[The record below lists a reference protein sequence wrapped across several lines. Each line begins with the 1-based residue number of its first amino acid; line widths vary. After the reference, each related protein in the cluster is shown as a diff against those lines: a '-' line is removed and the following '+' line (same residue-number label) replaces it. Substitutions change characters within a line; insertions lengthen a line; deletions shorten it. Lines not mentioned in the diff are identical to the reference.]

1 MRFIILIFLFIF
13 HRSAEIISVPK
24 LSAPEKHSLV
34 LMCAEASDVDW
45 SHGLRGVI
53 ASKHGQQVSY
63 LDQRKH
69 QLLSGG
75 ALHIR
80 DLQPS
85 DAGEYYCNRELIA
98 DIAVL
103 KGQNFTIPAGT
114 TVYLPC
120 KTSDKFKQRWAFKRT
135 AQSRKEFISTL
146 YKNSTVKKERDDP
159 TSRFTHTISHLII
172 HDLQLQDSG
181 LYLCNN
187 REMAVLTVTTE
198 STDVENISPEINK
211 NLTVSVLLALCLL
224 SIVCVCVLSVILSCR
239 RTRTNTRKESE
250 PTDHTSGLPLHSM
263 TDEGRWMSDVHEDT
277 GEVQYA
283 SLGVQ
288 LCRDADGQMNS
299 RQNVIYSTLLTRPKS
314 S

>member
-1 MRFIILIFLFIF
+1 MVCVSGGRAGCS
-13 HRSAEIISVPK
+13 RGVTAAEANEKTVTVPK

-69 QLLSGG
+69 QLLSDG

-85 DAGEYYCNRELIA
+85 DAGQYYCNHQLIA

-135 AQSRKEFISTL
+135 AQARKEFISTL

-172 HDLQLQDSG
+172 SDLQLQDSG

-187 REMAVLTVTTE
+187 REMAVLTVTT
-198 STDVENISPEINK
+198 V
-211 NLTVSVLLALCLL
+211 TVSVLLALCLL

-239 RTRTNTRKESE
+239 RSRTNTRKESGRGAVRVSGCSALQRRRRADE
-250 PTDHTSGLPLHSM
+250 QQTERHLLHTSHTPQEFIR
-263 TDEGRWMSDVHEDT
+263 TTR
-277 GEVQYA
+277 
-283 SLGVQ
+283 SL
-288 LCRDADGQMNS
+288 
-299 RQNVIYSTLLTRPKS
+299 
-314 S
+314 

>member
-1 MRFIILIFLFIF
+1 MRFIILIWTFLFIF
-13 HRSAEIISVPK
+13 HLTTENISVTV
-24 LSAPEKHSLV
+24 SAPEKHSLV
-34 LMCAEASDVDW
+34 LMCDKASDIDW
-45 SHGLRGVI
+45 SHGLRRVI

-69 QLLSGG
+69 QLLSDGT
-75 ALHIR
+75 LHIR

-85 DAGEYYCNRELIA
+85 DAGQYYCNDQLIA
-98 DIAVL
+98 NIAVL
-103 KGQNFTIPAGT
+103 KGQNFTILAGT

-159 TSRFTHTISHLII
+159 TSRFTHTINHLII
-172 HDLQLQDSG
+172 SNLQLQDSG

-187 REMAVLTVTTE
+187 REMAFLTVTT
-198 STDVENISPEINK
+198 DVNNNSPEMNN
-211 NLTVSVLLALCLL
+211 NLSILLALCLL
-224 SIVCVCVLSVILSCR
+224 AIICVCVLSVILSCR
-239 RTRTNTRKESE
+239 RTRTNTRKESG

-263 TDEGRWMSDVHEDT
+263 TDEGRWMPDAHEDT
-277 GEVQYA
+277 GEMQYESLDVQ
-283 SLGVQ
+283 Q
-288 LCRDADGQMNS
+288 
-299 RQNVIYSTLLTRPKS
+299 QNVIYSTLLIRPKS